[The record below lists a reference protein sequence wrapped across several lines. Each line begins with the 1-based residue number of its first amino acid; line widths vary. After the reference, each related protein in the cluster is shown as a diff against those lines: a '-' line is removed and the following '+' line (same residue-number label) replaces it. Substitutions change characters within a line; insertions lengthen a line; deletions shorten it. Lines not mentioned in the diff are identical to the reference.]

1 MDINQRK
8 KMILKSIIDTYIS
21 SGEPVGSKYIT
32 EHLGIPVSSA
42 TVRNDMSEL
51 EQMGYLEQP
60 HTSAGRVPSSSGY
73 RMYVDSLMNRYRL
86 TMEEISVID
95 ELLGSK
101 LSELSTIIEDATRFF
116 SDTTNYAAVSIT
128 SKPKR
133 GTVKRFEGILIDSH
147 NILIVMITSTN
158 LTKSR
163 QIRTEVEIDTAT
175 LSLIVQVLN
184 ESLAHVRLEN
194 INIALIMH
202 IEAQLGAYRQVF
214 SPIVRAVYEVIS
226 EIDRFDVR
234 LDGVSNLLRYP
245 EFADVMKA
253 RSILS
258 ALEEKR
264 QLIGMLAQAKD
275 GINVYIGDDSLPG
288 SMNDASIIFH
298 TFDIDGGMVGAVGLI
313 GPRRMDYSKVMAQ
326 LEYFTKNLTGA
337 PISSDE
343 ETEPEKKGNDNGRKE
358 E

>member
-1 MDINQRK
+1 MDINERK

-51 EQMGYLEQP
+51 EHMGYLEQP
-60 HTSAGRVPSSSGY
+60 HTSAGRIPSSSGY

-86 TMEEISVID
+86 TMEEIQVID

-101 LSELSTIIEDATRFF
+101 LSEMNNIIEDATRFF

-128 SKPKR
+128 SKPKK

-163 QIRTEVEIDTAT
+163 QIKTEVEIDTAT
-175 LSLIVQVLN
+175 LALIVRVLN
-184 ESLAHVRLEN
+184 ESLADVRLEN
-194 INIALIMH
+194 INIPLIVH
-202 IEAQLGAYRQVF
+202 IENQLGAYRQVF

-245 EFADVMKA
+245 EFADVIKA

-264 QLIGMLAQAKD
+264 QLISMLAQAKD

-313 GPRRMDYSKVMAQ
+313 GPRSMDYSKVMAQ

-337 PISSDE
+337 HNEPDE
-343 ETEPEKKGNDNGRKE
+343 DMKFQKKGNNNGRE
-358 E
+358 

>member
-1 MDINQRK
+1 MDISERK
-8 KMILKSIIDTYIS
+8 KLILKSIIDTYIS

-32 EHLGIPVSSA
+32 EHIGFPVSSA
-42 TVRNDMSEL
+42 TVRNDMSDL
-51 EQMGYLEQP
+51 EEMGLLEQP
-60 HTSAGRVPSSSGY
+60 HTSSGRIPSSTGY

-86 TMEEISVID
+86 TMEEINVID

-101 LSELSTIIEDATRFF
+101 LTEMNTIIEEATKLL
-116 SDTTNYAAVSIT
+116 SDSTNYAALSIT
-128 SKPKR
+128 SKPKK
-133 GTVKRFEGILIDSH
+133 GTVKRFEGILIDSY

-158 LTKSR
+158 MTKTR
-163 QIRTEVEIDTAT
+163 QIKTDVEIDTAT
-175 LSLIVQVLN
+175 LTLIVRVLN
-184 ESLAHVRLEN
+184 ESLADVRLEN
-194 INIALIMH
+194 INLALIMH
-202 IEAQLGAYRQVF
+202 IETQLGAYREVF

-226 EIDRFDVR
+226 EIDHFHVH

-245 EFADVMKA
+245 EFADVIKA

-298 TFDIDGGMVGAVGLI
+298 TFDIDGGIVGAVGLI
-313 GPRRMDYSKVMAQ
+313 GPRRMDYSKVMAK
-326 LEYFTKNLTGA
+326 LEYFTRNLIGTDKN
-337 PISSDE
+337 SDE
-343 ETEPEKKGNDNGRKE
+343 DMKNKEKGNNNGG
-358 E
+358 

>member
-32 EHLGIPVSSA
+32 QHLGIPVSSA

-86 TMEEISVID
+86 TMEEIHVID

-101 LSELSTIIEDATRFF
+101 LSELSTIIEEATRFF

-133 GTVKRFEGILIDSH
+133 GTVKRFEGILIDSC
-147 NILIVMITSTN
+147 NILIIMITSTN

-163 QIRTEVEIDTAT
+163 QIRTDVEIDTAT
-175 LSLIVQVLN
+175 LALIVRVLN
-184 ESLAHVRLEN
+184 ESLADVRLEN

-337 PISSDE
+337 SVS
-343 ETEPEKKGNDNGRKE
+343 PEQDMKSQKKGNNNDGQ
-358 E
+358 